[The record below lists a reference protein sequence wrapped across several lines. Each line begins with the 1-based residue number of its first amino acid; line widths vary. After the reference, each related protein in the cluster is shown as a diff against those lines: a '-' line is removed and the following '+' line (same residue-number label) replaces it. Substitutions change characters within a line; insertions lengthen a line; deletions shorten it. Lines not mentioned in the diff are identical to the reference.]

1 MGSWE
6 TKRVKLDEDHEPYKE
21 LVIKYQKIQGNCL
34 KEATK
39 KKNVA
44 ENVKVAS
51 SAMENIAKSNQK
63 GLESQ
68 SKIKSRMKKKP
79 EGKNRKLRV
88 LSWRTIMFIVVSN
101 KTILLFIM
109 CIFFL
114 PQRLFLIQFS

>member
-6 TKRVKLDEDHEPYKE
+6 TKRVKLDEDYELYKE

-44 ENVKVAS
+44 ENVKVVS

-68 SKIKSRMKKKP
+68 SKIKSHMKKK
-79 EGKNRKLRV
+79 
-88 LSWRTIMFIVVSN
+88 
-101 KTILLFIM
+101 
-109 CIFFL
+109 
-114 PQRLFLIQFS
+114 

>member
-6 TKRVKLDEDHEPYKE
+6 TKRVKLDEPYKE

-63 GLESQ
+63 GLEIQ
-68 SKIKSRMKKKP
+68 FKINSCMKK
-79 EGKNRKLRV
+79 N
-88 LSWRTIMFIVVSN
+88 
-101 KTILLFIM
+101 
-109 CIFFL
+109 
-114 PQRLFLIQFS
+114 QRAKIEN

>member
-6 TKRVKLDEDHEPYKE
+6 TKRVKLDEPYKE
-21 LVIKYQKIQGNCL
+21 LVIKYQKIQWICL
-34 KEATK
+34 KEAIK
-39 KKNVA
+39 KNNVA

-79 EGKNRKLRV
+79 EGENRK
-88 LSWRTIMFIVVSN
+88 
-101 KTILLFIM
+101 
-109 CIFFL
+109 
-114 PQRLFLIQFS
+114 